1 MASPTSP
8 TPTSPEKSSPSP
20 MRTTAPVNSS
30 AFSHSISIKL
40 DEKNFLKWRQQVE
53 GILHSHHFAVNLSG
67 KQTSIPAKAIVAEQ
81 LIVPQADLAITLC
94 LSLRKEGRRGLFLS
108 FLCVISLNLVRTV
121 IMSIRATLIR
131 RNAIH
136 YYMHG
141 SFPPVLNLS
150 YLECFHVVTHGKFGT
165 RFMNSS
171 NIISSSTTWTG
182 ISCQR

>member
-1 MASPTSP
+1 
-8 TPTSPEKSSPSP
+8 
-20 MRTTAPVNSS
+20 
-30 AFSHSISIKL
+30 
-40 DEKNFLKWRQQVE
+40 
-53 GILHSHHFAVNLSG
+53 
-67 KQTSIPAKAIVAEQ
+67 
-81 LIVPQADLAITLC
+81 
-94 LSLRKEGRRGLFLS
+94 
-108 FLCVISLNLVRTV
+108 
-121 IMSIRATLIR
+121 MSIRATLIR

-182 ISCQR
+182 ISCQRWPFYIWTFCVQEISDSLASIGDLIPRHDLFEILLESLPIEFNTVIAAINHGPDHTSMSEHKARFLAYQFSVSTFSYVLPKKLFMWCMYKFVETNSILKLMLHCLNWSGCHLWKE